1 MKNVATSVPPRNLS
15 DKPRSDLIDQNL
27 KNVSP
32 TPNNLFKKSSDCICL
47 KIDDDNL
54 FINNTC
60 KLCKKLR
67 PERSVRMPA
76 VKEVPNLTKKNSNAQ
91 VAQNINNNI
100 FKKTSTPDI
109 TDMKSNYFNP
119 NQNLQKKF
127 SEVKVT
133 NINNNININNNFI
146 NTSKIDKEIIKDNL
160 KIKSPTGGNSETLS
174 N

>member
-1 MKNVATSVPPRNLS
+1 
-15 DKPRSDLIDQNL
+15 
-27 KNVSP
+27 
-32 TPNNLFKKSSDCICL
+32 
-47 KIDDDNL
+47 
-54 FINNTC
+54 
-60 KLCKKLR
+60 
-67 PERSVRMPA
+67 MPA